1 MPPANRLN
9 ENNASFGLI
18 CLERIVVI
26 GAGIAGL
33 GSAMALAGPQREIV
47 VIDRDAAPPAAVED
61 AFESWERKGVTQLR
75 HSHVFLGRL
84 FTLIRDRHP
93 HLLNML
99 TAAGVRELG
108 FEFGLPSPLRDK
120 YAKARGDENLSILF
134 SRRTTLE
141 LVMRAYC
148 ETLPGIKFVPDTIV
162 RGFLVEHGDIL
173 KVMGLALEH
182 STGAREEIA
191 ADIVVD
197 ASGRYT
203 LCTDWLR
210 EQGCAIAEEESPA
223 GILYFTRHYRLREG
237 QEEPPRDLNPGA
249 GDLGYIK
256 YGVFPADNGH
266 FSVTLAVPE
275 IELALRTAVVRPETF
290 DAICAKLPGC
300 ARWIDPARVEAVTKV
315 FAMGNLKNVWK
326 RFVRDD
332 EPEVLGFF
340 AVGDAAV
347 RTNPLYGRG
356 CSSAVMHAHI
366 LAEVSAATSDPR
378 ARALQFE
385 RRGLSEIRPFW
396 EALRRQDLSAI
407 RRAKNE
413 QNPNYTPAFRAR
425 LIKSFADDGITPAS
439 RGDIKVLRAL
449 LPAFHMLERPTAFL
463 KRPTI
468 VARILWMWAKPKR
481 LKQHLY
487 PVKLG
492 PNRAEMLR
500 QLGLK
505 GAPA

>member
-1 MPPANRLN
+1 V
-9 ENNASFGLI
+9 
-18 CLERIVVI
+18 ERIVVI

-33 GSAMALAGPQREIV
+33 GSAMALARDGREIF
-47 VIDRDAAPPAAVED
+47 VIERDTAPPTGLEAT
-61 AFESWERKGVTQLR
+61 FEIWERKGVTQLR

-84 FTLIRDRHP
+84 FSLIRDRHP
-93 HLLNML
+93 RLLEML
-99 TAAGVRELG
+99 TAAGVRELD
-108 FEFGLPSPLRDK
+108 FEVGLPSTLRGS
-120 YAKARGDENLSILF
+120 YVKAPGDENMSILF

-141 LVMRAYC
+141 HVMREYA
-148 ETLPGIKFVPDTIV
+148 ESLPGVKFVPDTIV
-162 RGFLVEHGDIL
+162 RGLLIEHGDPL
-173 KVMGLALEH
+173 LVKGLSLEH
-182 STGAREEIA
+182 QRGVREDLK

-197 ASGRYT
+197 ASGRNT

-210 EQGCAIAEEESPA
+210 ENGCVIDEEESPA

-237 QEEPPRDLNPGA
+237 QEEPQRDQNPAA

-256 YGVFPADNGH
+256 YGVFPADNRH

-290 DAICAKLPGC
+290 DAVCAKLPGV
-300 ARWIDPARVEAVTKV
+300 ARWTDPARVEPVTKV

-326 RFVRDD
+326 RFVRDR
-332 EPEVLGFF
+332 EPEVLGYF

-366 LAEVSAATSDPR
+366 LADVLAKVPDART
-378 ARALQFE
+378 RALQFE
-385 RRGLSEIRPFW
+385 WRTRNDLHPFW
-396 EALRRQDLSAI
+396 DAIRKQDLGAI

-413 QNPNYTPAFRAR
+413 QDPNYKPRFRAR
-425 LIKSFADDGITPAS
+425 LIKSFAEDAITPAT

-449 LPAFHMLERPTAFL
+449 MPGFHMLEPPARFL
-463 KRPTI
+463 TRPTI
-468 VARILWMWAKPKR
+468 VARILWMWMKPKSR
-481 LKQHLY
+481 KAHLY

-492 PNRAEMLR
+492 PDRAEMLR